1 MAQKK
6 SPIKATA
13 ETVVENTNMAQE
25 VVIPAD
31 TEVVTPIKA
40 APKKF
45 EATDAIECVSIT
57 AGELGMIGTKTG
69 INYTW
74 AGRGDVTEVEYQDLV
89 AAIRGSKKHITA
101 PFFVIQNEDFLAEFP
116 QVKAV
121 YASMYSLQD
130 LKDVFKLDVASMKAT
145 ILGLPSGAQ
154 ESIKSI
160 ASSMISKGQLD
171 SVQKIKALDEIFD
184 TKFML
189 MTELYQ

>member
-13 ETVVENTNMAQE
+13 ETVAENTNTTQE
-25 VVIPAD
+25 VSTPAD

-89 AAIRGSKKHITA
+89 AAIRGGKKHITA

-171 SVQKIKALDEIFD
+171 SVQKIKTLDEIFD